1 VEHLNFTD
9 MQVITL
15 IKKYP
20 GLNLYQLKKKAEEEM
35 PKWPWTIG
43 KIQKAVERLKK
54 DHKIET
60 VLKVNGGRACQEVYL
75 RGTV

>member
-1 VEHLNFTD
+1 
-9 MQVITL
+9 
-15 IKKYP
+15 
-20 GLNLYQLKKKAEEEM
+20 M